1 MVNYSKLEPQGDDIV
16 NETVYIDG
24 KPIILTEDP
33 EEQDGEECNATDD

>member
-33 EEQDGEECNATDD
+33 EGDGEEEYATDD

>member
-16 NETVYIDG
+16 NETVYLDG

>member
-1 MVNYSKLEPQGDDIV
+1 MVNYSKLEPQGDDFV

-33 EEQDGEECNATDD
+33 DEGDGEEENATDD